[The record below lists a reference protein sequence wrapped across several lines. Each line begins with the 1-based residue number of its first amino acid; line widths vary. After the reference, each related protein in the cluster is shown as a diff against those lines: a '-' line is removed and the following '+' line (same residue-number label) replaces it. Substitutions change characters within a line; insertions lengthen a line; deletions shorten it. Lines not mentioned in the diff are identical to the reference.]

1 MLSETEKQHI
11 ELQEKYRAEI
21 ASKFKSPAKI
31 NLVETITKI
40 LQGLAII
47 VGIGATYH
55 EFKKYNDEKIGKL
68 AEETRQANR
77 DFSKIFYQQQ
87 LATYAEAVEAVAIL
101 ANENSQTEDY
111 KTARKKFER
120 LYWGR
125 LSLVEDKRVEA
136 RMIQFRLLLLNYE
149 GDTTTKDRV
158 WSPID
163 SAWIS
168 LRNVT
173 QSALQTASLNLA
185 HDARAN
191 TLTTWLSPAEQIN
204 YNDLH

>member
-1 MLSETEKQHI
+1 MLTEAEKQHI

-21 ASKFKSPAKI
+21 ASKLKSPAKI

-101 ANENSQTEDY
+101 ANENEQTEDY

-136 RMIQFRLLLLNYE
+136 RMVQFRLLLLNFE
-149 GDTTTKDRV
+149 GIETTKDRV
-158 WSPID
+158 WDAVD
-163 SAWIS
+163 SVWIP

-173 QSALQTASLNLA
+173 QSALQTASINLA
-185 HDARAN
+185 HDARVH
-191 TLTTWLSPAEQIN
+191 TLKTWLSPEEKVN
-204 YNDLH
+204 YNDLD

>member
-1 MLSETEKQHI
+1 MLSEAEKQHI
-11 ELQEKYRAEI
+11 ALQEKYRAEI
-21 ASKFKSPAKI
+21 ASTFKSPAKI
-31 NLVETITKI
+31 NIVETITKI

-55 EFKKYNDEKIGKL
+55 EFKKYNDEKLGKL

-101 ANENSQTEDY
+101 ANEKSQTEDY
-111 KTARKKFER
+111 KTSRKKFER

-136 RMIQFRLLLLNYE
+136 RMIQFRLLLLNFE
-149 GDTTTKDRV
+149 GYTTTEERV

-173 QSALQTASLNLA
+173 QSALQSASLKLA
-185 HDARAN
+185 HDARAR

-204 YNDLH
+204 YNGLK